1 MEFIVVDKNTIEN
14 ITDKK
19 KWILG
24 PKGDLEYI
32 DMFGNICSSADAIA
46 VAPEM
51 YSTLL
56 KHKRDNITN
65 TSTDKIHKILVE
77 CMVEHYVE
85 FKSPKTFSQ
94 KEMEDIARKI
104 LQNNKEMLDK
114 YNPTVC
120 HNVCSHTDYFYDVDV
135 PQKDDNSEPANILTE
150 DEFRDKYCKMC
161 GTQRCEGIGTDWFDG
176 CGHRNELKGYKE
188 SKRG

>member
-46 VAPEM
+46 VAPET
-51 YSTLL
+51 YYTLL

-85 FKSPKTFSQ
+85 FKSPKRFC
-94 KEMEDIARKI
+94 KI
-104 LQNNKEMLDK
+104 IKKCWTNTIQQ
-114 YNPTVC
+114 
-120 HNVCSHTDYFYDVDV
+120 F
-135 PQKDDNSEPANILTE
+135 AI
-150 DEFRDKYCKMC
+150 MC
-161 GTQRCEGIGTDWFDG
+161 VVIRIISTM
-176 CGHRNELKGYKE
+176 
-188 SKRG
+188 